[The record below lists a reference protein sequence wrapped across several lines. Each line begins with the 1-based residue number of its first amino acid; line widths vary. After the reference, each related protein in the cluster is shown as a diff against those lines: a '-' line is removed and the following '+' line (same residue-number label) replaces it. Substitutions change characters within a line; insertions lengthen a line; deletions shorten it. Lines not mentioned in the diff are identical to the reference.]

1 MVDYSLYI
9 HLPFCTRKCDYC
21 HFFVLPDKDP
31 FKEKLLIGL
40 KKEWQQ
46 RSALVRDK
54 HLTSIYFGGGT
65 PSLFGAKRIEELLK
79 LWPCSGEITL
89 EANPESLTKEMI
101 RDYKNAGINRLSLGL
116 QSLDD
121 ALLKRLSRTHSAKT
135 AIHAVAQ
142 ASEVIPNVTI
152 DLMYDI
158 PGQTPCSWNK
168 TLECAVKLPI
178 QHISLYNLTFEPHT
192 VFYKYR
198 EKLSSTLPTP
208 EESHEMY
215 LNAIRSFEAADF
227 LQYEISAFG
236 RKGHKSI
243 HNTGYWLGRPFLGLG
258 PSAFSDWDG
267 ERTRNVCH
275 LDKYCQAVDGGAS
288 PVDFRDKLTTSARRR
303 EKLVLALRMTEGVM
317 LSSHPGLEA
326 DTLQSIE
333 ELVERDLLIRK
344 NERIKMTKLGIL
356 HYDTIA
362 SELI

>member
-31 FKEKLLIGL
+31 LKEKLLIGL

-46 RSALVRDK
+46 RSALVQEKRP
-54 HLTSIYFGGGT
+54 TSLYFGGGT
-65 PSLFGAKRIEELLK
+65 PSLFGAKRIEELLN
-79 LWPCSGEITL
+79 LWPCDGEITL

-101 RDYKNAGINRLSLGL
+101 RDYKNAGINRFSIGL

-121 ALLKRLSRTHSAKT
+121 ALLERLSRAHSAKT
-135 AIHAVAQ
+135 AIRAVEETAKM
-142 ASEVIPNVTI
+142 IPNVTI

-158 PGQTPCSWNK
+158 PGQTLCSWNK
-168 TLECAVKLPI
+168 TLELAVKLPI
-178 QHISLYNLTFEPHT
+178 QHISLYNLTFEPQT

-198 EKLSSTLPTP
+198 EKLASMLPTP

-215 LNAIRSFEAADF
+215 LNATRSFEAAHF
-227 LQYEISAFG
+227 HQYEISAFS
-236 RKGHKSI
+236 REGHQSI

-258 PSAFSDWDG
+258 PSAFSDWNG
-267 ERTRNVCH
+267 ERARNVCH
-275 LDKYCQAVDGGAS
+275 LDKYCHAVNSGTS
-288 PVDFRDKLTTSARRR
+288 PVDFRDKLTTGAKRR
-303 EKLVLALRMTEGVM
+303 EKLVLALRMTEGVT

-326 DTLQSIE
+326 DTLESIE
-333 ELVERDLLIRK
+333 ALIQRDLLVRT